1 MTPEQSAAFVQ
12 AQAACMLVE
21 LEAMKAANKAREQ
34 QGLSPCYGEAAF
46 MALIDRWGVHHN
58 GALSTMM
65 SAAQ

>member
-21 LEAMKAANKAREQ
+21 LEAMKAANKRRED
-34 QGLSPCYGEAAF
+34 QGHSPAYGEEEF
-46 MALIDRWGVHHN
+46 LALIDKWGVHHN

-65 SAAQ
+65 SAHQ